1 MDAQQLLSLLAT
13 AEGFEWD
20 KGNAE
25 KNLKHGV
32 EQLEI
37 EQVFFSPPS
46 VVFPDARHSS
56 GENRWMLFGKTF
68 SGRHLLVVFTLRARL
83 IRPISARPMNKKE
96 IQFYEEETKKNPPL

>member
-1 MDAQQLLSLLAT
+1 MDSKQLLSLLAT
-13 AEGFEWD
+13 VEGFEWD